1 MESVSTFWRNG
12 PSLAVANATG
22 GFGLDHASASASAEA
37 RRPFLLGAAEV
48 MRWPWSKP
56 ETRAAAPYSDAVLAA
71 ILSDSRGGDRPRA
84 STTGAVE
91 AAASLA
97 ARAFASAKLT
107 PPVSAVTPLVL
118 STIGREI
125 IRRGECLFLIDVDGA
140 GLRLTPAVSWD
151 VAGGPEPETWTY
163 RVRLAGPSHDVE
175 RIAPFAGVVHVRAY
189 IEPSAP
195 WRGVSP
201 LDAAAST
208 ARLLAETETALAD
221 ESSGARGYLLPVPQ
235 GDDED
240 NEDDSG
246 PLAGLKADI
255 ASLRGKTALVETT
268 AAGWGEGRGAAPSQD
283 WKPQRIGANPPDSL
297 RQLRQDAEAAV
308 LGATG
313 TPVELIAAR
322 SDGAAVRE
330 AWRRYAHAFLS
341 PIGEIVAAEMAEKL
355 DVDGL
360 ALDFSSLFA
369 SDITGRARAF
379 GSMVQAGMDIERA
392 AGLSGLLA
400 GAGE

>member
-1 MESVSTFWRNG
+1 M
-12 PSLAVANATG
+12 
-22 GFGLDHASASASAEA
+22 
-37 RRPFLLGAAEV
+37 GAAEV

-56 ETRAAAPYSDAVLAA
+56 ETRAAAPYSDAIVSA
-71 ILSDSRGGDRPRA
+71 ILARATGGTASA

-107 PPVSAVTPLVL
+107 PDVPAVSPLVL

-140 GLRLTPAVSWD
+140 GLRLTPAVDWD
-151 VAGGPEPETWTY
+151 VAGGPAPETWAY
-163 RVRLAGPSHDVE
+163 HVRLAGPSHDVE
-175 RIAPFAGVVHVRAY
+175 RIAPAAGVVHVRAY
-189 IEPSAP
+189 VEPSAP

-208 ARLLAETETALAD
+208 ARLLAETETTLAD

-235 GDDED
+235 DG
-240 NEDDSG
+240 EDDS
-246 PLAGLKADI
+246 LSGLKADI
-255 ASLRGKTALVETT
+255 ANLKGRTALVETT

-283 WKPQRIGANPPDSL
+283 WKPQRIGSNPPDSL

-330 AWRRYAHAFLS
+330 AWRRYAHAFLT
-341 PIGEIVAAEMAEKL
+341 PIGEIVAAEMADKL
-355 DVDGL
+355 DVAGL
-360 ALDFSSLFA
+360 SLDFSSLFA

-379 GSMVQAGMDIERA
+379 ASMVNGGMGIERA
-392 AGLSGLLA
+392 AGLSGLLT
-400 GAGE
+400 GEA